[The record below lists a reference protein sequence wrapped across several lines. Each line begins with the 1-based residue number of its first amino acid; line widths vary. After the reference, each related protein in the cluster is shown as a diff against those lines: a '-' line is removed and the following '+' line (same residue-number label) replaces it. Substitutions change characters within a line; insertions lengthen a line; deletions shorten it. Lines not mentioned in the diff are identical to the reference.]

1 MRSSERSY
9 TMLFV
14 NDEPQFKDVVT
25 YHGRQLGYSLETVE
39 NATQAMEAIR
49 DSATHIDI
57 VFSDHV
63 MSDMDGIELL
73 SWTRSQGLWVPFI
86 VASEE
91 WPADSIFQLKKL
103 GNVRAINKPFR
114 ADQFATALTEL
125 ELSQFLICHN
135 EHHVDDSARLN
146 LRR

>member
-1 MRSSERSY
+1 
-9 TMLFV
+9 MLFV
-14 NDEPQFKDVVT
+14 NDEPKFKDCVT
-25 YHGRQLGYSLETVE
+25 YYGRQFGYSLETVE
-39 NATQAMEAIR
+39 NATQAIEAIS
-49 DSATHIDI
+49 DSARHIDI

-63 MSDMDGIELL
+63 MSEMDGIELL

-91 WPADSIFQLKKL
+91 WPADSILQLKKL

-114 ADQFATALTEL
+114 ADQFGVALSEL
-125 ELSQFLICHN
+125 ELSQFLTCHN
-135 EHHVDDSARLN
+135 EHHATDSTRLS